1 VEKNDLVNRLQKAGE
16 ELEVRVEERTAQL
29 LKTNEQLMREAAER
43 KRAEEDLRLE
53 KQKFQT
59 LAENAPFGM
68 VMIGQDGSFQYV
80 NPKFT
85 ELFGYNLNDVPDGR
99 TWFRKA
105 YPTPEHRHEVIATW
119 IADAKL
125 AKTGEQRPRTF
136 SVRCSNGTQ
145 KIIHFRTVQLETGEH
160 LMSCEDIT
168 ERKRLEEERNRLF
181 NLSID
186 MFCVTGFDG
195 FLKQINPAW
204 TRTLAWSEEELLTK
218 PWIDFVHPDDRE
230 ETAQAVEQLM
240 SGRPLHSFHTRYQCK
255 DGSYRWTSWSAFPLP
270 DEKLAFAVARDITD
284 RKKAEEDLR
293 KSEEKYRKI
302 LETITDGYHEV
313 DLAGNLTLAND
324 SLCELFGYRRQELLG
339 MNYRQLMDQQTAKQ
353 IYHLYNKVYR
363 TGIANPGFEFGIS
376 RKDGSRRK
384 VSVSVSL
391 IRNEDGQATGFRGIF
406 RDVTEKMRL
415 EEQLRQAVKME
426 AIGRL
431 AGSVAHDFN
440 NILTAIIGYSG
451 ILMQQLPEGS
461 PEHEKLLQIG
471 RAAARA
477 ADLTRQLLVFSRK
490 QLLDVEVM
498 NLNEVIAELEKM
510 LKRLIG
516 EDIELVTL
524 LNPSLGYVQADASQ
538 IEQIL
543 MNLAVN
549 ARDAM
554 PNGGNLTI
562 ETADVFLDEDYCR
575 VHPEVEPGQYV
586 MFAVSDSGRGMDTET
601 LSRCFD
607 PFFTT
612 KQKGAGTGLGLSTVY
627 GIVKQHR
634 GHITVYSEPG
644 TGTIFKVYL
653 PMAEAIREK
662 PPKAP
667 SVRLR
672 PHGKETI
679 LIVEDE
685 SLVRNLTREAL
696 EMLGYLALTA
706 SDPLEAVAL
715 SDEHEGPIHLLLT
728 DVVLPQMDGST
739 LFGKIS
745 SKRPEM
751 KVLYMSGYTENFI
764 VHHGVLDRSV
774 HFIPKPFTVEALAAK
789 IRRILDET

>member
-1 VEKNDLVNRLQKAGE
+1 MKDDEKTREQLLPELLELRRRVT
-16 ELEVRVEERTAQL
+16 ELERSEAGLLGAERALRESEERY
-29 LKTNEQLMREAAER
+29 R
-43 KRAEEDLRLE
+43 RLFE
-53 KQKFQT
+53 LAPVGIIVY
-59 LAENAPFGM
+59 LAEQVALANTSAAAILGYSSPQEIMGKQM
-68 VMIGQDGSFQYV
+68 WDYIHPDYHPVVRNRVRAVVQEGKIAKLMEQKYV
-80 NPKFT
+80 R
-85 ELFGYNLNDVPDGR
+85 LDGR
-99 TWFRKA
+99 
-105 YPTPEHRHEVIATW
+105 
-119 IADAKL
+119 
-125 AKTGEQRPRTF
+125 
-136 SVRCSNGTQ
+136 
-145 KIIHFRTVQLETGEH
+145 IIDVE
-160 LMSCEDIT
+160 
-168 ERKRLEEERNRLF
+168 
-181 NLSID
+181 
-186 MFCVTGFDG
+186 VTGSAF
-195 FLKQINPAW
+195 
-204 TRTLAWSEEELLTK
+204 TY
-218 PWIDFVHPDDRE
+218 H
-230 ETAQAVEQLM
+230 
-240 SGRPLHSFHTRYQCK
+240 GRPAILSVFR
-255 DGSYRWTSWSAFPLP
+255 
-270 DEKLAFAVARDITD
+270 EITD
-284 RKKAEEDLR
+284 RKKAEEELR

-313 DLAGNLTLAND
+313 DLAGNFTLAND
-324 SLCELFGYRRQELLG
+324 SLCELFGYRREELLG
-339 MNYRQLMDQQTAKQ
+339 MNYRQLTDQQTAKQ
-353 IYHLYNKVYR
+353 TYELYNKVYT
-363 TGIANPGFEFGIS
+363 TGLANPGFEFGIS
-376 RKDGSRRK
+376 RKDGSKRK
-384 VSVSVSL
+384 VSASVSL
-391 IRNEDGQATGFRGIF
+391 IRNEEGRATGFRGIF
-406 RDVTEKMRL
+406 RDVTDKMRL

-451 ILMQQLPEGS
+451 MLMQQLPEGS

-490 QLLDVEVM
+490 QILDTEVM
-498 NLNEVIAELEKM
+498 NLNEVVVELEKM

-516 EDIELVTL
+516 EDIELVTM

-575 VHPEVEPGQYV
+575 VHPEVEPAQYV
-586 MFAVSDSGRGMDTET
+586 MFAVSDSGRGMDAET

-644 TGTIFKVYL
+644 HGTIFKVYL
-653 PMAEAIREK
+653 PKAEEFHEEPLK
-662 PPKAP
+662 PPGIG
-667 SVRLR
+667 LR
-672 PHGKETI
+672 PQGNETI

-685 SLVRNLTREAL
+685 SLVRNLNREAL
-696 EMLGYLALTA
+696 EMLGYSALTA
-706 SDPLEAVAL
+706 SDPREAVAL

-774 HFIPKPFTVEALAAK
+774 HFIAKPFTVEALAAK
-789 IRRILDET
+789 IRQVLDES